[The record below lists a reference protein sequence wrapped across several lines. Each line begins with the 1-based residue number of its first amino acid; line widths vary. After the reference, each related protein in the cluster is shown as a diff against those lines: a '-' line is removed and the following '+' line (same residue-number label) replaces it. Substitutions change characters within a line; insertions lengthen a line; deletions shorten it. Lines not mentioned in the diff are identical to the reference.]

1 MSDEDEDKVN
11 VSQILKEKEI
21 LFLSS
26 NLRLIEL
33 ELLHSFSNVLQE
45 EVSICRRVCHV
56 LVLLLLYFSAQS
68 LRERERIVSLVL
80 NVVVYAHLRKFF
92 ILRFP
97 FHFLAVS

>member
-56 LVLLLLYFSAQS
+56 LVLLLL
-68 LRERERIVSLVL
+68 
-80 NVVVYAHLRKFF
+80 
-92 ILRFP
+92 
-97 FHFLAVS
+97 